1 MRKFFSALSH
11 LNLSTGLE
19 YCAAATV
26 QSAIAIDKIPT
37 MTEEQIVL
45 VKNSWKTFR
54 KVDSGLIGDV
64 FYSKLFC
71 DNPQLRSMFP
81 SSMKQQYEKLIDMLS
96 AIVARLDDLSEMTL
110 DIKMM
115 ALRHESYGVKPQHYR
130 LVGNALLW
138 TIKRG
143 LGNDWNNDL
152 QEAWMAAYTK
162 LSEAMIAA
170 VRRGRG
176 E

>member
-1 MRKFFSALSH
+1 MRKFFSAMSH
-11 LNLSTGLE
+11 FNLSTELE

-26 QSAIAIDKIPT
+26 QRSIAMDKIPA
-37 MTEEQIVL
+37 MTEEQTIL
-45 VKNSWKTFR
+45 VKNSWKMFR

-81 SSMKQQYEKLIDMLS
+81 SSMKAQYKKLIDMLS
-96 AIVARLDDLSEMTL
+96 VVILRLDDLSEITA
-110 DIKMM
+110 DIKIM

-130 LVGNALLW
+130 SVGNALLW
-138 TIKRG
+138 TLKRG

-152 QEAWMAAYTK
+152 EQAWMAAYTK
-162 LSEAMIAA
+162 LAGAMIAA
-170 VRRGRG
+170 VRQS
-176 E
+176 